1 MKLPPFL
8 SGRRPSSAL
17 PASADKAAF
26 VKSMF
31 DEISPRYD
39 LVNRIMTMRMD
50 LAWREY
56 AAKHLALSSSSKVL
70 DVACGTGD
78 FVRLLRSMG
87 HSCVGVDFSYGML
100 SSSDQQGLVQADAT
114 ALPFGDESFDGLTC
128 GFALRNFV
136 SLDVVFGEMARVLRS
151 GAKIAL
157 VEVSRPTSPVVR
169 QAHSLYFD
177 HVVPAVG
184 SFLSSSRAYNYLPQS
199 TAYLPSEG
207 ELRAKLQAAGF
218 TSIEVK
224 YFLFGSAQ
232 VISTTKR

>member
-1 MKLPPFL
+1 
-8 SGRRPSSAL
+8 
-17 PASADKAAF
+17 
-26 VKSMF
+26 
-31 DEISPRYD
+31 
-39 LVNRIMTMRMD
+39 MRMD

-56 AAKHLALSSSSKVL
+56 AAKHLALSPSSKVL

-100 SSSDQQGLVQADAT
+100 RSSDQKGLVQADAT

-136 SLDVVFGEMARVLRS
+136 SLDDVFGEMARVLRS

-157 VEVSRPTSPVVR
+157 VEVSRPTSLVVR

-177 HVVPAVG
+177 HVVPVVG
-184 SFLSSSRAYNYLPQS
+184 SLLSSSRAYNYLPQS
-199 TAYLPSEG
+199 TAYLLSES
-207 ELRAKLQAAGF
+207 ELRAKLQVAGF

-232 VISTTKR
+232 VIGATKR